1 MNTSRAL
8 VATVL
13 VIGLA
18 LFGAIALLAPAEV
31 FSQSP
36 AQAAFACAALAFG
49 AATLPL
55 FRAQAGSRASA
66 GGWLRAAPFLPA
78 FAWLIVAIALV
89 GAAAFGA
96 IGTKPVIAVNLL
108 VGAIWAAVT
117 FASEASASAAVAEE
131 ASGLAADAALQRLK
145 AALRDI
151 DAHLDAS
158 ADRAR
163 VERVSRML
171 AFAPRSPFEN
181 RAAATEMVAAAEK
194 LSVALAARNATAGDE
209 ALATIERSARQMGL
223 R

>member
-18 LFGAIALLAPAEV
+18 LFGAIALLAPTEA

-36 AQAAFACAALAFG
+36 ARAAFACAALAFG
-49 AATLPL
+49 ATTLPV
-55 FRAQAGSRASA
+55 FRAQPTSREAA

-78 FAWLIVAIALV
+78 VGWLMTALALL

-96 IGTKPVIAVNLL
+96 IGPKPVIAVNLL
-108 VGAIWAAVT
+108 VGAVWASIA
-117 FASEASASAAVAEE
+117 FASEASA
-131 ASGLAADAALQRLK
+131 ASTAADETGAISADTAIQRLK
-145 AALRDI
+145 VALRDI

-158 ADRAR
+158 NDRAR

-171 AFAPRSPFEN
+171 AFAPRAPFEN
-181 RAAATEMVAAAEK
+181 RAAATELVEATEK
-194 LSVALAARNATAGDE
+194 LSVALAARNASASDE
-209 ALATIERSARQMGL
+209 ALTTIENVARQMGL